1 MAIKVLVVDDDPGV
15 RGVLERFLSEQ
26 GYVVA
31 SAPDGETALGMIRTS
46 APDVLL
52 LDIYLPGMSGIDV
65 LYALEGEGRHI
76 PTLTFSGM
84 PDDQMARESTL
95 LGAED
100 FIYKPFSL
108 EDLRGKLLRKLAAM
122 GFPASAPG

>member
-1 MAIKVLVVDDDPGV
+1 MATKVLLVDDDPDI
-15 RGVLERFLSEQ
+15 RGVLDRFLTKH
-26 GYVVA
+26 GYSVVTA
-31 SAPDGETALGMIRTS
+31 ENGETALELIR
-46 APDVLL
+46 AQEPDLLL

-65 LYALEGEGRHI
+65 LYRLEHEGRRI

-95 LGAED
+95 LGAEG

-108 EDLRGKLLRKLAAM
+108 EDLQDKLLSKLRSM
-122 GFPASAPG
+122 GLASPAR

>member
-15 RGVLERFLSEQ
+15 RGVLERFLTQ
-26 GYVVA
+26 QDYVVA
-31 SAPDGETALGMIRTS
+31 SAPDGETALGMIRAS

-52 LDIYLPGMSGIDV
+52 LDIYLPGISGIDV
-65 LYALEGEGRHI
+65 LYTLDKEGLRI

-95 LGAED
+95 LGAHD

-108 EDLRGKLLRKLAAM
+108 EDLRTKLLGKLAAM
-122 GFPASAPG
+122 GFPPPKPD

>member
-1 MAIKVLVVDDDPGV
+1 MTIKVLVVDDDPGV
-15 RGVLERFLSEQ
+15 RGVLDRFLSEK
-26 GYVVA
+26 GFEVETA
-31 SAPDGETALGMIRTS
+31 DDGESALSMIRRS
-46 APDVLL
+46 EPDLLL

-65 LYALEGEGRHI
+65 LYNLEHEGRTI

-95 LGAED
+95 LGAND

-108 EDLRGKLLRKLAAM
+108 DDLQTNLMSKIAAM
-122 GFPASAPG
+122 GIEAPQKQ